1 MGENSV
7 GFSKWQNRHFL
18 PMYAIPL
25 IILWTGILGKFWS
38 TFQRVLGGDIQKS
51 ERGMA
56 RMQKQER
63 KIWLRVWKKKLQ
75 RATEDDGDGDG
86 DGVGSSENHQTQN
99 IYHGA

>member
-1 MGENSV
+1 MDTQYVQLAKDGQVLQRTSFRVDVVSHQLMGGNSV
-7 GFSKWQNRHFL
+7 GFSKWQNRHLL

-38 TFQRVLGGDIQKS
+38 TFPRVLGGDIQKS

-63 KIWLRVWKKKLQ
+63 KIWLRV
-75 RATEDDGDGDG
+75 
-86 DGVGSSENHQTQN
+86 
-99 IYHGA
+99 